1 MLAANTVKSY
11 GGALVGPHAMP
22 EHGLLTAS
30 ALRCACAVRPWEVPV
45 MTGPDDKAA
54 AGRGHLRAAH
64 ADREHVIAVLKAAF
78 VQGRLTQD
86 ELEARAAQT
95 FASKTYAE
103 LAALTADIP
112 TLPADPAGLPA
123 PAPAIT
129 PAGTLGKAACRAGV
143 CLLVAL
149 AVAEGAFLA
158 NTPILLVL
166 AFFAF
171 IAASGFIGY
180 GIIDARQ
187 QWRSRTQ
194 PPSPPGHDG
203 SGPRDGR
210 SLRSGPHPALPDHR
224 TDRTRTDR
232 TRTDHT
238 RTDLRAH
245 RARTDPRARRTRA
258 PRPRHPLWYS
268 NTYRGVFGRRGV
280 YWVLRRTG
288 RSPEMLSRR
297 AAAVLS
303 RPWSRSAGSTERSG
317 RSSAR

>member
-1 MLAANTVKSY
+1 
-11 GGALVGPHAMP
+11 
-22 EHGLLTAS
+22 
-30 ALRCACAVRPWEVPV
+30 

-64 ADREHVIAVLKAAF
+64 ADREQVIAVLKAAF

-86 ELEARAAQT
+86 ELEARAAQA

-123 PAPAIT
+123 LAPAST
-129 PAGTLGKAACRAGV
+129 PARTLGKAARRAGV

-149 AVAEGAFLA
+149 AVAEGAFLT

-187 QWRSRTQ
+187 QWRSRSQ

-203 SGPRDGR
+203 GGLRDGR
-210 SLRSGPHPALPDHR
+210 SARPGPGPALPDH
-224 TDRTRTDR
+224 
-232 TRTDHT
+232 RTDHT

-245 RARTDPRARRTRA
+245 QTRTDLRAHRTRT
-258 PRPRHPLWYS
+258 PRSRYPLWYS
-268 NTYRGVFGRRGV
+268 NTYRVIFGHRGV
-280 YWVLRRTG
+280 YWVLRCAN
-288 RSPEMLSRR
+288 RSPKPQSTPTR
-297 AAAVLS
+297 ASPVTAFTARLTVDSYLCH
-303 RPWSRSAGSTERSG
+303 TEG
-317 RSSAR
+317 NCPQ